1 VPKPAARRRASR
13 ITTAPAGEPDVVMG
27 YRRIS
32 HERAG
37 LLGDLIATRL
47 QDEGLT
53 HAFCELLEGL
63 TAASFEPYPN
73 VESLASIAAWRA
85 YALTFHFSEAFRGFR
100 QLPPLDL
107 EEFRRGGRESGG
119 T

>member
-1 VPKPAARRRASR
+1 MPKAQGAARKGHA
-13 ITTAPAGEPDVVMG
+13 APEPSAAEVKG

-32 HERAG
+32 SDRAA
-37 LLGDLIATRL
+37 LLGDLIAAHL
-47 QDEGLT
+47 QSEELT

-63 TAASFEPYPN
+63 TAASFEHFPN
-73 VESLASIAAWRA
+73 VESLASVAAWRA
-85 YALTFHFSEAFRGFR
+85 YANTFHFSAAYREFRR
-100 QLPPLDL
+100 LPPLDL